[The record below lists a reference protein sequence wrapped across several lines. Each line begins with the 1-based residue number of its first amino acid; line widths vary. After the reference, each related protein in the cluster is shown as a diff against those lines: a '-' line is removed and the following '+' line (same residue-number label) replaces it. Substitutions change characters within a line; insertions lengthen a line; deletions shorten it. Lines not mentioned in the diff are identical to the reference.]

1 MVSANGS
8 AKASE
13 VVWKS
18 MPCLAGFAWLFFS
31 SHSKAMAHYDKRK
44 YICQYNIASAQV
56 CLRFLAFPRSS
67 CHTVF
72 SGTFH
77 ISAPHPVPWNSV
89 LQTLPPSLF
98 NAFPLHSNA
107 NKRVI
112 GLRCTSMLFSP
123 VFVHSDLRSATH
135 RPRLL
140 SPRPTVLAA
149 CPATPHHFR
158 FSPLHLLVLSNFFR
172 INTYKSLS
180 KQTTLTFFRI
190 NTYKGNNILDSVR
203 CFWHTFDSE
212 ERHERQTKDSPTS
225 HHSLRGRWQL
235 PEIHGYSSLAQW
247 CRVSHLWPR

>member
-190 NTYKGNNILDSVR
+190 NTYEKHRGEGGVMVNQTPDEGFLSRGSIG
-203 CFWHTFDSE
+203 SE
-212 ERHERQTKDSPTS
+212 ESLLPPDGKAYPGQEQRVSRPLPQVTS
-225 HHSLRGRWQL
+225 H
-235 PEIHGYSSLAQW
+235 
-247 CRVSHLWPR
+247 